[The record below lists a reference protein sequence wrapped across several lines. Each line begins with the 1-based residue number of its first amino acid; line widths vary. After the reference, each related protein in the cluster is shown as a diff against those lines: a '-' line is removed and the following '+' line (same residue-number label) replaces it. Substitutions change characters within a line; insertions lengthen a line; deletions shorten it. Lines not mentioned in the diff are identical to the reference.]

1 MRDVGK
7 TCRRDCPASATN
19 MNYVLKQKL
28 VSLGN
33 NFTIKGL
40 DGAEAF
46 QVKGELA
53 SLGDKLSFEDLDGNE
68 LVYIEQKIFN
78 WVAYYELWRDGKR
91 LADVKRDF
99 FSFRRH
105 RFTVDVEG
113 SDDLEAVGDFLNWEY
128 NLKRGDRKI
137 ATFTRQWFR
146 LSPTFFIGIE
156 DDESDHTL
164 VLAVALVILVVTARR
179 HNY

>member
-1 MRDVGK
+1 
-7 TCRRDCPASATN
+7 

-68 LVYIEQKIFN
+68 LGYIERKIFN
-78 WVAYYELWRDGKR
+78 WVAYYERWRDGRR

-99 FSFRRH
+99 FCFPRH
-105 RFTVDVEG
+105 RCTVDVEG
-113 SDDLEAVGDFLNWEY
+113 RDDPEEVG
-128 NLKRGDRKI
+128 
-137 ATFTRQWFR
+137 
-146 LSPTFFIGIE
+146 
-156 DDESDHTL
+156 
-164 VLAVALVILVVTARR
+164 
-179 HNY
+179 

>member
-1 MRDVGK
+1 MADAQGRRITITIGGDGAVFQVGGK
-7 TCRRDCPASATN
+7 TIDFAGYLR
-19 MNYVLKQKL
+19 
-28 VSLGN
+28 
-33 NFTIKGL
+33 
-40 DGAEAF
+40 
-46 QVKGELA
+46 
-53 SLGDKLSFEDLDGNE
+53 
-68 LVYIEQKIFN
+68 
-78 WVAYYELWRDGKR
+78 AY
-91 LADVKRDF
+91 
-99 FSFRRH
+99 
-105 RFTVDVEG
+105 VEG

-146 LSPTFFIGIE
+146 LSPTFFVGIE